1 MRTVDTLHSN
11 SSDLRDFFFL
21 GIWIPHCPSFQSHYL
36 ALSKKPLILTG
47 QFPEAIHSFPNI
59 MDASYLSS
67 TGQALEY
74 FAVDENQGL
83 SEQQIQRALG
93 KYGRN
98 GTVHHHISV

>member
-1 MRTVDTLHSN
+1 MRIVEHKYVW
-11 SSDLRDFFFL
+11 SSRFPFPRYLISSLSFF
-21 GIWIPHCPSFQSHYL
+21 PAVHYR

-47 QFPEAIHSFPNI
+47 QCPEAIHSFRNI

-67 TGQALEY
+67 TEQALEH